1 MLLLLKHDTKLGV
14 RKGRDC
20 DYNKWNIPSIPF
32 GMDRQS
38 QSTIVTTFCINSFF
52 YHGFTVPK

>member
-38 QSTIVTTFCINSFF
+38 TIVTTFCINSFF